1 MSISKYV
8 GLIVIYCL
16 IFWSAV
22 AVMKA
27 VRPPSG
33 PVQTASVAMQDE
45 AVPPAVAIDESFFQP
60 VVPVV
65 EQTMP
70 EKPMKLLAD
79 QVAAEAYIVGDI
91 SSGRIYLEKSA
102 DTVFPF
108 ASMTKLVTAITATN
122 MHKPDD
128 LIEVSQKDIEVSSD
142 TAGLIAGEKFTVNEL
157 LYPLLLESSNVA
169 AEALASAPDRR
180 HFLELMSS
188 YGWEIGMPKS
198 FFEDPTGLSHY
209 NGGTA
214 RGFFAM
220 ARYLY
225 SDRQDILS
233 ITRTPHIFIA
243 TTTDHGSHD
252 LTNIHPFVND
262 QRFLGGKTGHTPMAL
277 DTMLTIMKLGGR
289 PIAIIVLRSP
299 YERARD
305 TRLLI
310 DKVSALL
317 TDAH

>member
-1 MSISKYV
+1 M
-8 GLIVIYCL
+8 GDD
-16 IFWSAV
+16 
-22 AVMKA
+22 
-27 VRPPSG
+27 
-33 PVQTASVAMQDE
+33 T
-45 AVPPAVAIDESFFQP
+45 VPPPAAIDESFFQP

-65 EQTMP
+65 DQTVD
-70 EKPMKLLAD
+70 EKPIKPRLD
-79 QVAAEAYIVGDI
+79 QVAAEAYIVGDV
-91 SSGRIYLEKSA
+91 SSGHIYLEKAA

-128 LIEVSQKDIEVSSD
+128 LIEISQRDIEVSSD
-142 TAGLIAGEKFTVNEL
+142 TAGFITGEKFTVNEL

-169 AEALASAPDRR
+169 AEALASSPDRTK
-180 HFLELMSS
+180 FLELMSS

-220 ARYLY
+220 AQYLY

-233 ITRTPHIFIA
+233 VTRTPHIFIA
-243 TTTDHGSHD
+243 TTTIHGSHD

-262 QRFLGGKTGHTPMAL
+262 PRFLGGKTGYTPLAL
-277 DTMLTIMKLGGR
+277 DTMLTIVKLGDR

-310 DKVSALL
+310 DKVSVLL
-317 TDAH
+317 TDGH